1 MSLFNVCSKDLWG
14 LFLKKLISKA
24 KKYEIFGKGR
34 TLMSFKWAEHVAK
47 NPNVSKN
54 DISLINKG
62 AKNKIISLILDLTL
76 SALVCIFMKFSVV
89 LLRAKEKRK
98 NPNCR
103 SWLKLIHA
111 CLKK

>member
-1 MSLFNVCSKDLWG
+1 
-14 LFLKKLISKA
+14 
-24 KKYEIFGKGR
+24 
-34 TLMSFKWAEHVAK
+34 MSFKWAEHVAK
-47 NPNVSKN
+47 NPNVSEN

-62 AKNKIISLILDLTL
+62 AKNKKTSSILYLTL

-103 SWLKLIHA
+103 S
-111 CLKK
+111 

>member
-1 MSLFNVCSKDLWG
+1 
-14 LFLKKLISKA
+14 
-24 KKYEIFGKGR
+24 
-34 TLMSFKWAEHVAK
+34 MSFKWAEHVAK
-47 NPNVSKN
+47 NPNVSEN

-62 AKNKIISLILDLTL
+62 AKNKKISFILDLTL

-103 SWLKLIHA
+103 S
-111 CLKK
+111 

>member
-1 MSLFNVCSKDLWG
+1 
-14 LFLKKLISKA
+14 
-24 KKYEIFGKGR
+24 
-34 TLMSFKWAEHVAK
+34 MSFKWAEHVAK
-47 NPNVSKN
+47 NPNVSEN

-62 AKNKIISLILDLTL
+62 AKNKKISSILYLTL

-103 SWLKLIHA
+103 S
-111 CLKK
+111 

>member
-54 DISLINKG
+54 DISLINKS

-111 CLKK
+111 C

>member
-1 MSLFNVCSKDLWG
+1 
-14 LFLKKLISKA
+14 
-24 KKYEIFGKGR
+24 
-34 TLMSFKWAEHVAK
+34 MSFKWAEHVAK
-47 NPNVSKN
+47 NPNVSEN

-103 SWLKLIHA
+103 S
-111 CLKK
+111 